1 MVGIWEWEVIEW
13 ENIMIFTLF
22 TMCVFVAQSCPTLC
36 NCTVCSPVHGIL
48 QARILE
54 WIAIPFSRGTFQPS
68 DQTLVFCI
76 TGRFFTV
83 WATGKSPKKKKKYEA
98 LAPEQGHEPWTLRLK
113 VWCSNDWTI
122 QAMYTLLHPPSL
134 LVAQS
139 CLTLCNPMDCSPLGS
154 SVHGNS
160 RQEQWSGLPLS
171 SPKICLTQGLNLGI
185 PHCRQISLLSETPG
199 KPNKFLFSQ
208 V

>member
-1 MVGIWEWEVIEW
+1 MLSRVQLFATPQSVALSMEFSRQEYWSGLPFPSPKELSNPGIKLWSS
-13 ENIMIFTLF
+13 
-22 TMCVFVAQSCPTLC
+22 A
-36 NCTVCSPVHGIL
+36 L
-48 QARILE
+48 QADSLLFE
-54 WIAIPFSRGTFQPS
+54 LQGS
-68 DQTLVFCI
+68 LL
-76 TGRFFTV
+76 
-83 WATGKSPKKKKKYEA
+83 KKKKKYEA

-122 QAMYTLLHPPSL
+122 QAMYTLLHRPSV

-139 CLTLCNPMDCSPLGS
+139 CLTLCNPMDCSTLGS

-171 SPKICLTQGLNLGI
+171 SPKFCLTQGLNLGI
-185 PHCRQISLLSETPG
+185 PHCSQISLLTEAPG

-208 V
+208 DLIRKHFGYMGLWLSTQEITDS

>member
-1 MVGIWEWEVIEW
+1 MLSRVQLFATPQSVALSMEFSRQEYWSGLPFPSPEELSNPGIKLWSS
-13 ENIMIFTLF
+13 
-22 TMCVFVAQSCPTLC
+22 A
-36 NCTVCSPVHGIL
+36 L
-48 QARILE
+48 QADSLLFE
-54 WIAIPFSRGTFQPS
+54 LQGS
-68 DQTLVFCI
+68 LL
-76 TGRFFTV
+76 
-83 WATGKSPKKKKKYEA
+83 KKKKKYEA

-122 QAMYTLLHPPSL
+122 QAMYTLLHRPSV

-139 CLTLCNPMDCSPLGS
+139 CLTLCNPMDCSTLGS

-171 SPKICLTQGLNLGI
+171 SPKFCLTQGLNLGI
-185 PHCRQISLLSETPG
+185 PHCSQISLLTEAPG

-208 V
+208 DLIRKHFGYMGLWLSTQEITDS